1 MAYSSITKS
10 SLHFNTTLYTGNNTA
25 IASGG
30 NAITGVGFQPDFTWI
45 KRRVSDA
52 AHHALYDVVRGTTK
66 QISTSQTNAE
76 STESEGLTAFGADGF
91 TVGNLGRVNEA
102 GGDTYVSWNW
112 KAGGTGSA
120 NAVGDINSTVS
131 ANTTA
136 GFSIV
141 TYTGNSSTSQT
152 VGHGLG
158 VKPSVLWIKR
168 RTGGAESFLYWVDTD
183 FNGTSDIRML
193 LSGTQANYNNHP
205 VTFQTTTFTLPST
218 NDTAWNGSDPY
229 VAYCFAEIKGF
240 SKFGKYDALGTSNDG
255 PFIYTGFKPAWVLIK
270 RYNSTE
276 NWYLFD
282 NKRDTTMNPVET
294 VLYPNLNNTDGSLSN
309 GIDLLSN
316 GFKVQSS
323 NTAVGAGDNY
333 TYMAFAAEPLVANV
347 GQGIPATAI

>member
-1 MAYSSITKS
+1 MAYASITKP
-10 SLHFNTTLYTGNNTA
+10 SLHFNAKLYTGN
-25 IASGG
+25 GG
-30 NAITGVGFQPDFTWI
+30 TQSITGVGFQPDWCWLKNRSATQHHQVFDVIRGAT
-45 KRRVSDA
+45 KRIYTSSTAVEDTASDT
-52 AHHALYDVVRGTTK
+52 L
-66 QISTSQTNAE
+66 TSFD
-76 STESEGLTAFGADGF
+76 SDGF
-91 TVGNLGRVNEA
+91 SLGANGGINGNGNDIVA
-102 GGDTYVSWNW
+102 WNW
-112 KAGGTGSA
+112 KAGGSGSA

-131 ANTTA
+131 ANTTS
-136 GFSIV
+136 GFSV
-141 TYTGNSSTSQT
+141 LTYTGNSSTSQT

-168 RTGGAESFLYWVDTD
+168 RSGGAESWLYWVDTD
-183 FNGTSDIRML
+183 FDGTSDIRML

-218 NDTAWNGSDPY
+218 NDTAWNSSDSY

-240 SKFGKYDALGTSNDG
+240 SKFGKYDATGTSNDG

-282 NKRDTTMNPVET
+282 NKRDTINPIES
-294 VLYPNLNNTDGSLSN
+294 VLYPNLNNSEGSLSN

>member
-1 MAYSSITKS
+1 MNLIYPNDTQAENTSDTTNIKS
-10 SLHFNTTLYTGNNTA
+10 LDS
-25 IASGG
+25 
-30 NAITGVGFQPDFTWI
+30 
-45 KRRVSDA
+45 
-52 AHHALYDVVRGTTK
+52 
-66 QISTSQTNAE
+66 
-76 STESEGLTAFGADGF
+76 DGF
-91 TVGNLGRVNEA
+91 TVGSDNNVNKNSA
-102 GGDTYVSWNW
+102 GQVAWNW
-112 KAGGTGSA
+112 KAGGAGSA

-131 ANTTA
+131 ANTTS

-168 RTGGAESFLYWVDTD
+168 RTGGAESWIYWQDTD
-183 FNGTSDIRML
+183 FDGNADIRML
-193 LSGTQANYNNHP
+193 LSGTQANYNNYL
-205 VTFQTTTFTLPST
+205 TSFQNTTFTLPST
-218 NDTAWNGSDPY
+218 NDTAWNSTDTY

-282 NKRDTTMNPVET
+282 NKRDTMNPIET
-294 VLYPNLNNTDGSLSN
+294 VLYPNLSNSDGSLSN

-333 TYMAFAAEPLVANV
+333 IYMAFAAEPLVANV
-347 GQGIPATAI
+347 GTNGVPATAI

>member
-10 SLHFNTTLYTGNNTA
+10 SLHFNTKLYTGTG
-25 IASGG
+25 SS

-45 KRRVSDA
+45 KDRDA
-52 AHHALYDVVRGTTK
+52 TNNNSLYDAVRGVTK
-66 QISTSQTNAE
+66 VLLTNATNE
-76 STESEGLTAFGADGF
+76 EATYAQGLTAFGTDGF
-91 TVGNLGRVNEA
+91 TVGTDSQNNTNGNNI
-102 GGDTYVSWNW
+102 VSWNW

-120 NAVGDINSTVS
+120 NTVGDINSTVS

-168 RTGGAESFLYWVDTD
+168 RTGGAESWLYWVDTD
-183 FNGTSDIRML
+183 FDGTSDIRML

-218 NDTAWNGSDPY
+218 NDTAWNSSDPY

-240 SKFGKYDALGTSNDG
+240 SKFGKYDATGTSNDG

-294 VLYPNLNNTDGSLSN
+294 VLYPNLNNTDGSLTN

>member
-1 MAYSSITKS
+1 
-10 SLHFNTTLYTGNNTA
+10 
-25 IASGG
+25 
-30 NAITGVGFQPDFTWI
+30 
-45 KRRVSDA
+45 
-52 AHHALYDVVRGTTK
+52 
-66 QISTSQTNAE
+66 
-76 STESEGLTAFGADGF
+76 
-91 TVGNLGRVNEA
+91 
-102 GGDTYVSWNW
+102 
-112 KAGGTGSA
+112 
-120 NAVGDINSTVS
+120 
-131 ANTTA
+131 
-136 GFSIV
+136 
-141 TYTGNSSTSQT
+141 
-152 VGHGLG
+152 
-158 VKPSVLWIKR
+158 
-168 RTGGAESFLYWVDTD
+168 
-183 FNGTSDIRML
+183 ML

-218 NDTAWNGSDPY
+218 NDTAWNSSDPY

-240 SKFGKYDALGTSNDG
+240 SKFGKYDATGTSNDG

-282 NKRDTTMNPVET
+282 NKRDTINPIET
-294 VLYPNLNNTDGSLSN
+294 VLYPNLNNTDGSLTN

>member
-10 SLHFNTTLYTGNNTA
+10 SLHFNTKLYTGTG
-25 IASGG
+25 SS

-45 KRRVSDA
+45 KDRDA
-52 AHHALYDVVRGTTK
+52 TNNNSLYDAVRGVTK
-66 QISTSQTNAE
+66 VLLTNATNE
-76 STESEGLTAFGADGF
+76 EATYAQGLTAFGTDGF
-91 TVGNLGRVNEA
+91 TVGTDSQNNTNGNNI
-102 GGDTYVSWNW
+102 VSWNW

-120 NAVGDINSTVS
+120 NTVGDINSTVS

-168 RTGGAESFLYWVDTD
+168 RTGAAESFLYWVDTD

-193 LSGTQANYNNHP
+193 LSGTQANYNNYH
-205 VTFQTTTFTLPST
+205 VTFQNTTFTLPST
-218 NDTAWNGSDPY
+218 NDTAWNSSSPY

-240 SKFGKYDALGTSNDG
+240 SKFGKYDATGTSNDG

-282 NKRDTTMNPVET
+282 NKRDTTMNPVEK
-294 VLYPNLNNTDGSLSN
+294 VLYPNLSNADGSLTN

-347 GQGIPATAI
+347 GQSIPATAG